1 MWNFLL
7 FFIYFY
13 FTFLYF
19 LLIFLIFISICR
31 NFFIFSFMYY
41 FYFWLPYLIF
51 LFPIFVIVYLKLSFT
66 YLITSLSFYKMIV
79 PHICSI
85 TNICYVFFYTFH
97 RDFRQKIYDMLIY
110 IFFKKH
116 TPYVLLPCYEN
127 FGMVISILLSII

>member
-1 MWNFLL
+1 MKLFIVLYIFL
-7 FFIYFY
+7 FHIFIF
-13 FTFLYF
+13 FTFSSRFVVTF
-19 LLIFLIFISICR
+19 L
-31 NFFIFSFMYY
+31 FSHLCIY

-51 LFPIFVIVYLKLSFT
+51 LFPIFVIVYLELSFT

-79 PHICSI
+79 PHVCSV

-116 TPYVLLPCYEN
+116 TTYVLLPCYEN

>member
-1 MWNFLL
+1 MKLFIVLYIFL
-7 FFIYFY
+7 FHIFIF
-13 FTFLYF
+13 FTFSSRFVVTF
-19 LLIFLIFISICR
+19 L
-31 NFFIFSFMYY
+31 FSHLCIY

-79 PHICSI
+79 PHVCSV
-85 TNICYVFFYTFH
+85 TNICYVFLYTFH

-116 TPYVLLPCYEN
+116 TTYVLLPYYEN

>member
-1 MWNFLL
+1 MKLFIVLYIFL
-7 FFIYFY
+7 FHIFIF
-13 FTFLYF
+13 FTFSSRFVVTF
-19 LLIFLIFISICR
+19 L
-31 NFFIFSFMYY
+31 FSHLCIY

-79 PHICSI
+79 PHVCSVA
-85 TNICYVFFYTFH
+85 NICYVFFYTFH

-116 TPYVLLPCYEN
+116 TTYVLLPCYEN

>member
-1 MWNFLL
+1 MKLFIVLYIFL
-7 FFIYFY
+7 FHIFIF
-13 FTFLYF
+13 FTFSSRFVVTF
-19 LLIFLIFISICR
+19 L
-31 NFFIFSFMYY
+31 FSHLCIY

-79 PHICSI
+79 PHVCSV

-116 TPYVLLPCYEN
+116 TTYVLLPYYEN

>member
-1 MWNFLL
+1 MKLFIVLYIFL
-7 FFIYFY
+7 FHIFIF
-13 FTFLYF
+13 FTFSSRFVVTF
-19 LLIFLIFISICR
+19 L
-31 NFFIFSFMYY
+31 FSHLCIY

-79 PHICSI
+79 PHVCSV

-97 RDFRQKIYDMLIY
+97 RDFRQRIYDMLIY

-116 TPYVLLPCYEN
+116 TTYVLLPCYEN

>member
-1 MWNFLL
+1 MKLFIVLYIFL
-7 FFIYFY
+7 FHIFIF
-13 FTFLYF
+13 FTFSSRFVVTF
-19 LLIFLIFISICR
+19 L
-31 NFFIFSFMYY
+31 FSHLCIYL
-41 FYFWLPYLIF
+41 YFWLPYLIF

-79 PHICSI
+79 PHVCSV

-116 TPYVLLPCYEN
+116 TTYVLLPCYEN

>member
-1 MWNFLL
+1 MKLFIVLYIFL
-7 FFIYFY
+7 FHIFIF
-13 FTFLYF
+13 FTFSSRFVVTF
-19 LLIFLIFISICR
+19 L
-31 NFFIFSFMYY
+31 FSHLCIY

-79 PHICSI
+79 PHVCSV

-116 TPYVLLPCYEN
+116 TTYVLLPY
-127 FGMVISILLSII
+127 LSLIHI

>member
-1 MWNFLL
+1 MKLFIVLYIFL
-7 FFIYFY
+7 FHIFIF
-13 FTFLYF
+13 FTFSSRFVVTF
-19 LLIFLIFISICR
+19 L
-31 NFFIFSFMYY
+31 FSHLCIY

-66 YLITSLSFYKMIV
+66 YLIPSLSFYKMIV
-79 PHICSI
+79 PHVCSV

-116 TPYVLLPCYEN
+116 TTYVLLPCYEN

>member
-1 MWNFLL
+1 VKLFIVLYIFL
-7 FFIYFY
+7 FHIFIF
-13 FTFLYF
+13 FTFSSRFVVTF
-19 LLIFLIFISICR
+19 L
-31 NFFIFSFMYY
+31 FSHLCIY

-79 PHICSI
+79 PHVCSV

-116 TPYVLLPCYEN
+116 TTYVLLPCYEN

>member
-1 MWNFLL
+1 MKLFIVLYIFL
-7 FFIYFY
+7 FHIFIF
-13 FTFLYF
+13 FTFSSRFVVTF
-19 LLIFLIFISICR
+19 L
-31 NFFIFSFMYY
+31 FSHLCIY

-79 PHICSI
+79 PHVCSV

-116 TPYVLLPCYEN
+116 TTYVLLPCYEN
-127 FGMVISILLSII
+127 FGMEISILLSII

>member
-1 MWNFLL
+1 MKLFIVLYIFL
-7 FFIYFY
+7 FHIFIF
-13 FTFLYF
+13 FTFSSRFVVTF
-19 LLIFLIFISICR
+19 L
-31 NFFIFSFMYY
+31 FSHLCIY

-79 PHICSI
+79 PHVCSV

-116 TPYVLLPCYEN
+116 TTYVLLPCYEN

>member
-1 MWNFLL
+1 MKLFIVLYIFL
-7 FFIYFY
+7 FHIFIF
-13 FTFLYF
+13 FTFSSRFVVTF
-19 LLIFLIFISICR
+19 L
-31 NFFIFSFMYY
+31 FSHLCIY

-79 PHICSI
+79 PHVCSV

>member
-1 MWNFLL
+1 MKLFIVLYIFL
-7 FFIYFY
+7 FHIFIF
-13 FTFLYF
+13 FTFSSRFVVTF
-19 LLIFLIFISICR
+19 L
-31 NFFIFSFMYY
+31 FSHLCIY

-79 PHICSI
+79 PHVCSV

-116 TPYVLLPCYEN
+116 TTYVLLPCYKN